1 VLLRARRPVEE
12 LAHRALDRIV
22 ANVNCDGVIATYFLL
37 GGKKDETPKTVDTVV
52 QASATQQDQA
62 LKEEENR
69 EQARELRGA
78 AEQQQAKAEERMS
91 LAEEQAAQA
100 KAEQAAAADRLAKA
114 DELDPDVDVDGDRTP
129 DVERDRT

>member
-1 VLLRARRPVEE
+1 MVWIILIVAIVIVLLAVAWFLSRRA
-12 LAHRALDRIV
+12 
-22 ANVNCDGVIATYFLL
+22 
-37 GGKKDETPKTVDTVV
+37 
-52 QASATQQDQA
+52 QARKA
-62 LKEEENR
+62 EENR